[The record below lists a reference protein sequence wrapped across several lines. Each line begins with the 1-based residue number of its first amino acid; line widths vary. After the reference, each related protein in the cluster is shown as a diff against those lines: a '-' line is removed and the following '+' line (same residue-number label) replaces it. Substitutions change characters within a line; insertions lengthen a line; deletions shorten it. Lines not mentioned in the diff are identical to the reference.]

1 MPGDDTGDGME
12 EVRRLTQAYLDEL
25 WERIEDM
32 ERRLIANPDDRG
44 VAMLLDC
51 SLRNYDAKLRLF
63 QKDTESFAYV
73 I

>member
-1 MPGDDTGDGME
+1 ME

-51 SLRNYDAKLRLF
+51 CLRNYEAKLRLF

>member
-1 MPGDDTGDGME
+1 MPGADTEHGMGG
-12 EVRRLTQAYLDEL
+12 VLTQAYLDEL

-51 SLRNYDAKLRLF
+51 CLRNYEAKLRLF